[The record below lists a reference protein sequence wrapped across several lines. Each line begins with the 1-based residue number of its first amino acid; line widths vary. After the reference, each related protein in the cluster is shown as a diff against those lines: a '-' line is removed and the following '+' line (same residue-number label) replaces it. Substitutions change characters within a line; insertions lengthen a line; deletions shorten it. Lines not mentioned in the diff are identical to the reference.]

1 MRVDI
6 YSVISA
12 NSIHIG
18 CRLSPFMRKFAEFC
32 QKICCAYIFIATNS
46 LDLEGLY
53 FRAAGQMPHFSSL
66 YILGNFS
73 DTLWPK

>member
-6 YSVISA
+6 YNVISA
-12 NSIHIG
+12 NGIHIG

-32 QKICCAYIFIATNS
+32 PKICCAYIFFAANS

-53 FRAAGQMPHFSSL
+53 FRAAG
-66 YILGNFS
+66 
-73 DTLWPK
+73 